1 MLPTSLVTLA
11 AVPVT
16 AAAEEGSLFWLI
28 FFAFVAIGFSFFC
41 SIAEAVLLSVS
52 PSYIAVLKEEGQ
64 RSAERLAALK
74 ANIDRPLSAI
84 LSLNT
89 VAHTVGAAGVGAQA
103 ASIWGNQAVGWASAA
118 MTLLILFLS
127 EIIPKTI
134 GAVYWRTLAPAI
146 ATLTQLLVWLLLP
159 LVWLS
164 ELFTKLIGGSHQH
177 VVTREEVAALAEIG
191 AKSGQ
196 LDPGESK
203 ILVNL
208 FRLGKLRVQDIMTP
222 RTVVI
227 ALPEEH
233 TVGEVVAQQPDLP
246 VSRIP
251 VYDESI
257 DGVTGF
263 VLRSDILLRA
273 HDQPDATLA
282 TLRREIQTVPSSAKL
297 TALFDLL
304 LKSGEHIALV
314 LDEYG
319 GTDGLVT
326 LEDLIET
333 LLGTEIVDEAD
344 TATDMR
350 RVARQR
356 WKKRAAALGL
366 DTHRVSDS
374 NEAPNQQPE

>member
-1 MLPTSLVTLA
+1 MSLPPLVTLA

-16 AAAEEGSLFWLI
+16 AGEGEGSLLWLAV
-28 FFAFVAIGFSFFC
+28 FAFIAIGFSFFC

-52 PSYIAVLKEEGQ
+52 PSYIAVLKEEGK
-64 RSAERLAALK
+64 RSAERLAQLK

-103 ASIWGNQAVGWASAA
+103 ASIWGNQAVGWASAV

-164 ELFTKLIGGSHQH
+164 ELFTRLIGGSGHHQ
-177 VVTREEVAALAEIG
+177 VVTREEVAALADIG

-203 ILVNL
+203 ILFNL
-208 FRLGKLRVQDIMTP
+208 FRLDKLRVQDIMTP

-227 ALPEEH
+227 ALPEEL
-233 TVGEVVAQQPDLP
+233 TVGDVVSQHPDLP

-251 VYDESI
+251 VYDDSI

-263 VLRSDILLRA
+263 VIRSDVLLRA
-273 HDQPDATLA
+273 HDQPDAPLSE
-282 TLRREIQTVPSSAKL
+282 LRREIRTVPAAARL
-297 TALFDLL
+297 TVLFDML

-314 LDEYG
+314 IDEYG

-344 TATDMR
+344 TDADMR
-350 RVARQR
+350 RVARER
-356 WKKRAAALGL
+356 WKQRAAKLGL
-366 DTHRVSDS
+366 DTQRLSEPQPPSD
-374 NEAPNQQPE
+374 QT